1 MLSGRNWLVKGLHMS
16 GMTLQGGTA
25 PNRAPVSAGNRPAG
39 LVWLARLRR
48 AYVPLGILGIW
59 QAGSALGWIP
69 AQPMP
74 PPSTIAI
81 AFWQLAV
88 TGQLLDNI
96 LVSLGRV
103 AIGLGIG
110 VGVGSLLALAAGL
123 SRLGEDAIDA
133 TVQML
138 RTLPH
143 LALIP
148 LMIMWFG
155 IGETPKITLI
165 ALGSMFPIYL
175 NLFSGIRGAD
185 RKLREAAGTL
195 GLSRFETITNVV
207 LPAALPSFLV
217 GLRQAFGIAWITLV
231 VAEQINASA
240 GIGYLVMNARDF
252 LRTDIIFVGLTIYA
266 LLGLATDQSVRFL
279 ERHLLAW
286 RPSYL
291 NQEPRR

>member
-1 MLSGRNWLVKGLHMS
+1 MS
-16 GMTLQGGTA
+16 DAVFDRQFL
-25 PNRAPVSAGNRPAG
+25 RPAPR
-39 LVWLARLRR
+39 LRVLRRLNNALRR
-48 AYVPLGILGIW
+48 AYMPIGILLVW
-59 QAGSALGWIP
+59 QAASFAGLTSV
-69 AQPMP
+69 QTFP
-74 PPSTIAI
+74 PPSAI
-81 AFWQLAV
+81 GLSFWQLL
-88 TGQLLDNI
+88 TSGQLIDNI
-96 LVSLGRV
+96 LVSLTRV
-103 AIGLGIG
+103 FFGLGIG
-110 VGVGSLLALAAGL
+110 IAVGTALALIAGL
-123 SRLGEDAIDA
+123 SRIGEDAVDS

-165 ALGSMFPIYL
+165 ALGSTFPIYL

-195 GLSRFETITNVV
+195 GLSRVETILNVV

-231 VAEQINASA
+231 VAEQINADA
-240 GIGYLVMNARDF
+240 GIGYMVMNARDF
-252 LRTDIIFVGLTIYA
+252 LRTDIIFVGLAMYA

-279 ERHLLAW
+279 EKHLLAW
-286 RPSYL
+286 RPNYL
-291 NQEPRR
+291 SQGAAK

>member
-1 MLSGRNWLVKGLHMS
+1 MS
-16 GMTLQGGTA
+16 GIAL
-25 PNRAPVSAGNRPAG
+25 NREIAAVPRRPG
-39 LVWLARLRR
+39 LKGRFWKRVNHTLRR
-48 AYVPLGILGIW
+48 AYVPAGILALW
-59 QAGSALGWIP
+59 QAASFAGLTSV
-69 AQPMP
+69 QTFP
-74 PPSTIAI
+74 PPSAI
-81 AFWQLAV
+81 AVSFWQLLLS
-88 TGQLLDNI
+88 GQLGENV
-96 LVSLGRV
+96 LVSLTRV
-103 AIGLGIG
+103 FFGLGIG
-110 VGVGSLLALAAGL
+110 VAIGTGFALIAGL
-123 SRLGEDAIDA
+123 SRAGEDAVDS
-133 TVQML
+133 TLQML

-175 NLFSGIRGAD
+175 NLYSGIRGAD
-185 RKLREAAGTL
+185 RKLREAGSTL
-195 GLSRFETITNVV
+195 GLSHTETILNIV

-240 GIGYLVMNARDF
+240 GIGYMVMNARDF
-252 LRTDIIFVGLTIYA
+252 LRTDIIFVGLALYA

-286 RPSYL
+286 RPVYL
-291 NQEPRR
+291 NAGAAK

>member
-1 MLSGRNWLVKGLHMS
+1 MS
-16 GMTLQGGTA
+16 DAVFDRQFL
-25 PNRAPVSAGNRPAG
+25 RPAPR
-39 LVWLARLRR
+39 LRVLRRLNNALRR
-48 AYVPLGILGIW
+48 AYMPIGILLIW
-59 QAGSALGWIP
+59 QAASFAGLTSV
-69 AQPMP
+69 QTFP
-74 PPSTIAI
+74 PPSAI
-81 AFWQLAV
+81 GLSFWQLL
-88 TGQLLDNI
+88 TSGQLIDNI
-96 LVSLGRV
+96 LVSLTRV
-103 AIGLGIG
+103 FFGLGIG
-110 VGVGSLLALAAGL
+110 IAVGTALALIAGL
-123 SRLGEDAIDA
+123 SRIGEDAVDS

-165 ALGSMFPIYL
+165 ALGSTFPIYL

-195 GLSRFETITNVV
+195 GLSRVETILNVV

-231 VAEQINASA
+231 VAEQINADA
-240 GIGYLVMNARDF
+240 GIGYMVMNARDF
-252 LRTDIIFVGLTIYA
+252 LRTDIIFVGLAMYA

-279 ERHLLAW
+279 EKHLLAW
-286 RPSYL
+286 RPNYL
-291 NQEPRR
+291 SQGAAK

>member
-1 MLSGRNWLVKGLHMS
+1 MS
-16 GMTLQGGTA
+16 GITLAGYAGTTQPTA
-25 PNRAPVSAGNRPAG
+25 RRAVP
-39 LVWLARLRR
+39 WHKKLRR
-48 AYVPLGILGIW
+48 AYVPVLIVLFW
-59 QAGSALGWIP
+59 QGLCATGLVSPQTLP
-69 AQPMP
+69 A
-74 PPSTIAI
+74 PSAI
-81 AFWQLAV
+81 AVSFWQLTI
-88 TGQLLDNI
+88 TGQLAQNI
-96 LVSLGRV
+96 LVSLERV
-103 AIGLGIG
+103 AVGLGIG
-110 VGVGSLLALAAGL
+110 VAVGTALALVAGL
-123 SRLGEDAIDA
+123 SRLGEDAVDA
-133 TVQML
+133 SVQMV

-195 GLSRFETITNVV
+195 GLSHAETILHVV

-266 LLGLATDQSVRFL
+266 LLGLLTDQSVRFL
-279 ERHLLAW
+279 EARFLAW
-286 RPSYL
+286 RPSII
-291 NQEPRR
+291 QESGR

>member
-1 MLSGRNWLVKGLHMS
+1 MS
-16 GMTLQGGTA
+16 GATLTEFQSLT
-25 PNRAPVSAGNRPAG
+25 RPA
-39 LVWLARLRR
+39 VTSWRYIARLFRR
-48 AYVPLGILGIW
+48 AYVPIGILVAW
-59 QAGSALGWIP
+59 QAGSALGLY
-69 AQPMP
+69 AVQTVP
-74 PPSTIAI
+74 PPTVVAQ
-81 AFWQLAV
+81 AAWQLALS
-88 TGQLLDNI
+88 GQLATNI
-96 LVSLGRV
+96 IVSLQRV
-103 AIGLGIG
+103 AIGLSIG
-110 VGVGSLLALAAGL
+110 VVAGTTLALIAGL
-123 SRLGEDAIDA
+123 SRIGEDAVDS
-133 TVQML
+133 TVQMV

-155 IGETPKITLI
+155 IGETPKLTLI

-195 GLSRFETITNVV
+195 GLSHIETILHVV

-266 LLGLATDQSVRFL
+266 LLGLLTDQAVRFL
-279 ERHLLAW
+279 EKHLLAW
-286 RPSYL
+286 RPNYL
-291 NQEPRR
+291 KQELAR

>member
-1 MLSGRNWLVKGLHMS
+1 MS
-16 GMTLQGGTA
+16 DVISRGFSA
-25 PNRAPVSAGNRPAG
+25 KSPPRRATSRT
-39 LVWLARLRR
+39 VWLQKPRR
-48 AYVPLGILGIW
+48 AYVPLLIIVIW
-59 QAGSALGWIP
+59 QAIATAGLVAPQTLP
-69 AQPMP
+69 A
-74 PPSTIAI
+74 PSAI
-81 AFWQLAV
+81 AASFWQLAV
-88 TGQLLDNI
+88 TGQLADNI
-96 LVSLGRV
+96 WVSLERV
-103 AIGLGIG
+103 VIGLGIG
-110 VGVGSLLALAAGL
+110 VTVGTALALLAGL

-133 TVQML
+133 SVQMV

-165 ALGSMFPIYL
+165 ALGSLFPIYL

-185 RKLREAAGTL
+185 RKLREAASTL
-195 GLSRFETITNVV
+195 GLSHAETIWNVV

-217 GLRQAFGIAWITLV
+217 GLRQAFGISWITLV

-266 LLGLATDQSVRFL
+266 LLGLLTDQAVRLL
-279 ERHLLAW
+279 EKHFLAW
-286 RPSYL
+286 RPNIL
-291 NQEPRR
+291 REPGQ

>member
-1 MLSGRNWLVKGLHMS
+1 MS
-16 GMTLQGGTA
+16 GIAQQGPA
-25 PNRAPVSAGNRPAG
+25 PEGSASAVGAERKAFGPWPAG
-39 LVWLARLRR
+39 LRR
-48 AYVPLGILGIW
+48 AYVPVAILLAW
-59 QAGSALGWIP
+59 QAAAQLGWIS
-69 AQPMP
+69 AQQTP
-74 PPSTIAI
+74 PPSAIAI
-81 AFWQLAV
+81 AAWQLAV
-88 TGQLLDNI
+88 SGQLATNI
-96 LVSLGRV
+96 AVSLARV
-103 AIGLGIG
+103 AVGLSIG
-110 VGVGSLLALAAGL
+110 VAVGTVLALAAGL

-165 ALGSMFPIYL
+165 ALGATFPIYL
-175 NLFSGIRGAD
+175 NLFAGIRGAD

-195 GLSRFETITNVV
+195 GLSQAETILNVV

-266 LLGLATDQSVRFL
+266 LLGLLTDQSVRLL
-279 ERHLLAW
+279 ERYLLAW

-291 NQEPRR
+291 NQGPSR